1 MWVFLFIMLVH
12 WFSDFVLQTRHMATR
27 KSEDNYYLWLH
38 VSIYSVS
45 TIFFWFLLLL
55 LTSTDINFID
65 MFISFVL
72 ILSTHWVTDYFTSR
86 LSSKFYKK
94 EDYYNFF
101 NVIGIDQWL
110 HYLSLFLIY
119 EYIILTV
126 V

>member
-55 LTSTDINFID
+55 FTNTDINFID

-86 LSSKFYKK
+86 LSSRFYKK

-110 HYLSLFLIY
+110 HYLTLFLIF
-119 EYIILTV
+119 EYVILTV

>member
-55 LTSTDINFID
+55 FTSTDINFID

-86 LSSKFYKK
+86 LSSRFYKK

-110 HYLSLFLIY
+110 HYLTLFLIF
-119 EYIILTV
+119 EYVILTV

>member
-27 KSEDNYYLWLH
+27 KSEDNYYLGLH
-38 VSIYSVS
+38 VSIYSLS
-45 TIFFWFLLLL
+45 TIFFWFLMLLF
-55 LTSTDINFID
+55 TSTDINLVD
-65 MFISFVL
+65 MLISFVL
-72 ILSTHWVTDYFTSR
+72 IFSTHWVTDYFTSR

-110 HYLSLFLIY
+110 HYLTLFLIF
-119 EYIILTV
+119 EYVILTV

>member
-55 LTSTDINFID
+55 FTSTDINFID

-72 ILSTHWVTDYFTSR
+72 IFSTHWVTDYFTSR
-86 LSSKFYKK
+86 LSSRFYKK

-110 HYLSLFLIY
+110 HYLTLFLIF
-119 EYIILTV
+119 EYVILTV

>member
-12 WFSDFVLQTRHMATR
+12 WFSDFVLQTRHMVTR

-55 LTSTDINFID
+55 FTSTDINFID

-86 LSSKFYKK
+86 LSSRFYKK

-110 HYLSLFLIY
+110 HYLTLFLIF
-119 EYIILTV
+119 EYVILTV